1 MTGNV
6 VLLADADGDFVE
18 MARCQFEA
26 HGYEVIVAADGLEAL
41 SGARLCRPD
50 LMIVDGALPG
60 FGGLDLCRMVQRQPG
75 LQSIPIIIVTANER
89 MEDRVLHLEAG
100 ADSCWAKSTDMREL
114 LARAKALLRRS
125 GTNASRR
132 SS

>member
-6 VLLADADGDFVE
+6 VLLADADGDFIE
-18 MARCQFEA
+18 MTRCHLEA
-26 HGYEVIVAADGLEAL
+26 HGYEVLVAADGLEVL

-50 LMIVDGALPG
+50 LMIVDMALPG
-60 FGGLDLCRMVQRQPG
+60 FGGLDLCRTVRRQPG
-75 LQSIPIIIVTANER
+75 LQSIPIIVVTPNER

-100 ADSCWAKSTDMREL
+100 ADSCWARSADMREL
-114 LARAKALLRRS
+114 LARAGALLRRS